1 MEEKDRFPHASDVLE
16 PVARFFIGHRWLN
29 LYRNTGRMQSASYI
43 LYWQDEINPVERGTN
58 FFEVLNVLAHI
69 LTPERAREYVTLRR
83 SLRNIL
89 GTCGVPS
96 NPAASDEWIVNAIA
110 LTIPAASDE
119 WIVNAIA
126 QFIKQRTPNFLNLFH
141 EAWGDDRGD
150 GERRSD
156 YDKEAWMY
164 VQAKLEVYFSRRKRE

>member
-29 LYRNTGRMQSASYI
+29 LYRNTGRMQNASYI

-110 LTIPAASDE
+110 
-119 WIVNAIA
+119 

>member
-29 LYRNTGRMQSASYI
+29 LYPNTGRMQSASYI

-110 LTIPAASDE
+110 
-119 WIVNAIA
+119 

>member
-110 LTIPAASDE
+110 
-119 WIVNAIA
+119 